1 MKKLFSLFLAFA
13 MLFSLSSTALAVDA
27 TDGTAFLDA
36 MKDIAKNEG
45 VTLTENCIA
54 IKTTLYQT
62 MRIVIETESD
72 AELQGLICYAFQMED
87 KTIAPTFNGISS
99 SVCNFSATNKYSLD
113 TRTGGGVDYSLIS
126 TVADSTYILFNLL
139 TSLDQNT
146 TITIK
151 MYGEVSASSQIDE
164 NKDLRF
170 TTSYTFEAPEEIEAP
185 SVTYMNISATDVSE
199 TYTGIQVYTDDP
211 VTVTFTDSQGWGDGA
226 STKNYIFRYD
236 PEVFQLESD
245 LGTPG
250 LTDDKNGTIT
260 GTGSDFSLKEIEFKA
275 LPQEQDR
282 VAGEFS
288 FKATLDSVSANSETV
303 EVMLKTIQYTVLDIH
318 HTDPNVPDGYFVYKT
333 YDGTPQTFEITVKDP
348 VGATIA
354 YDTDN
359 DSAYDDEKPEYTEP
373 SGQARIIFKISAKGY
388 KDLIGV
394 IIFAIEKATVT
405 ITPKNVTITAG
416 DALPASFEYDITGL
430 IGSDQLKTE
439 PTITCSKYNGK
450 AGTYDITAT
459 GASAGDNYKILYK
472 PGTLTVKEKTV
483 TPGGGSGGG
492 THAYY
497 TLYFVTNGGSAIG
510 SVTGSAGSLVDLG
523 GYVPVR
529 SGYAF
534 TGWYADPALTK
545 PVYSVRLT
553 GSTTVYA
560 GWRPLMT
567 PPKTGDGPSAWGWV
581 CLLPLGCLGLAAL
594 WRRRAR

>member
-54 IKTTLYQT
+54 IKTTLYKQ
-62 MRIVIETESD
+62 MRIIVETGSD
-72 AELQGLICYAFQMED
+72 AELQGFICWAAQMNGMTAASAFTD
-87 KTIAPTFNGISS
+87 AD
-99 SVCNFSATNKYSLD
+99 SVCTIPANDSIALYTTDPNYLGVSSQIED
-113 TRTGGGVDYSLIS
+113 TF
-126 TVADSTYILFNLL
+126 ILFNLL
-139 TSLDQNT
+139 TPLEPGSEDVNI
-146 TITIK
+146 TIT
-151 MYGEVSASSQIDE
+151 MYGRSEGGEIDE
-164 NKDLRF
+164 TDLRF
-170 TTSYTFEAPEEIEAP
+170 ETSYTFKAPEKTEDPA
-185 SVTYMNISATDVSE
+185 VTYMDISATDVSK
-199 TYTGIQVYTDDP
+199 TYDGIQVYMDNQ
-211 VTVTFTDSQGWGDGA
+211 VTVTFTDSQSWGDGA
-226 STKNYIFRYD
+226 DTKSYTFQYN
-236 PEVFQLESD
+236 PEVFRPESD
-245 LGTPG
+245 LDTLG
-250 LTDDKNGTIT
+250 LTDDGNGTIT
-260 GTGSDFSLKEIEFKA
+260 GTGSAFSLKKIEFKA
-275 LPQEQDR
+275 LSQEQDR
-282 VAGEFS
+282 VAGKFS

-303 EVMLKTIQYTVLDIH
+303 EVMLKTIQYTVSDVH
-318 HTDPNVPDGYFVYKT
+318 HEASGTSDGYYVYKT
-333 YDGTPQTFEITVKDP
+333 YNGTPQTFEITVQDP
-348 VGATIA
+348 VGATIV

-359 DSAYDDEKPEYTEP
+359 DKVYDDVKPEYTEA
-373 SGQARIIFKISAKGY
+373 SKQTVIYFKISAKGY
-388 KDLIGV
+388 KDLIGG
-394 IIFAIEKATVT
+394 ISFAIEKATVT

-450 AGTYDITAT
+450 AGTYDITAI

-510 SVTGSAGSLVDLG
+510 SVTGSAGSLIDLG

-545 PVYSVRLT
+545 PVYNVRLT

-581 CLLPLGCLGLAAL
+581 CLLPLGCLGLAAI